1 MPSTDEED
9 TTRNPL
15 TQPAFLA
22 SSVVVAL
29 IVVLGLV
36 LIFSGSDEGS
46 EGANSPP
53 KQTTTATTTDA
64 KAASDSS
71 CGLPAGD
78 QEVPTEAPAGT
89 RWELVGKMIAPTAPT
104 AIGPG
109 QGVGGVRTCFQR
121 SPVGALYAA
130 VNFWATLTART
141 EAETYRELAV
151 ESPERDRAIA
161 AATEE
166 KLAGLQ
172 VAGFAFSS
180 YEPDRAS
187 VRLAFRMEDGRL
199 VSADTPLTWNDG
211 DWRYKIP
218 LDQGAGSVAQLASLD
233 AFIAWKGE

>member
-1 MPSTDEED
+1 MASTDDED
-9 TTRNPL
+9 TPRAPL

-22 SSVVVAL
+22 SGVVVAL

-36 LIFSGSDEGS
+36 LIFSGPDGGS

-53 KQTTTATTTDA
+53 QQTTPATTADTTT
-64 KAASDSS
+64 ASDSS
-71 CGLPAGD
+71 CGLPPGD

-89 RWELVGKMIAPTAPT
+89 RWELVGKMIAPTAP
-104 AIGPG
+104 AAQGPG
-109 QGVGGVRTCFQR
+109 RGVGGIRTCFQH

-141 EAETYRELAV
+141 EAETYRELAL
-151 ESPERDRAIA
+151 ESPERDRAVA
-161 AATEE
+161 AATED

-180 YEPDRAS
+180 YESDRAS
-187 VRLAFRMEDGRL
+187 VRLAFRIENGRL
-199 VSADTPLTWNDG
+199 VSADTPLVWSDG

-233 AFIAWKGE
+233 AFVPWKGA